1 MADAV
6 RVALLARAG
15 DAREQLRR
23 ALIELGAE
31 LAAEGDPSELDPAGL
46 AQLQPDVVLIS
57 LEPAMESVLDRFEA
71 VLAAPGV
78 QVMFD
83 DAEVTRQL
91 EGWDLARWARHLAA
105 KLVGSDV
112 LPPVPEGSER
122 LEPTDFTPR
131 PGAPPKPSELMDHAR
146 LEDYTADTDGLALD
160 VPVTPKL
167 AEIEL
172 PAPATLPDESASDD
186 SDGIHLDIDLSLLE
200 QAMTAPLPVATEAS
214 QPSEIPDVSVDD
226 GTDLGFFNADAS
238 LDFNAD
244 AGDLMPAR
252 SFGELAGGHA
262 NDEAPLG
269 LDVDM
274 EALERSLAQSGTPAP
289 AHAPESFELGAGDA
303 GLMIDLDF
311 DSNPTAGF
319 SRFSQSDEANEPVL
333 DDAVAALAAQ
343 LDAQLAPAFDLPEI
357 QVAQAPA
364 PAPVAPMPDLSIH
377 STNQDM
383 TPAAEMMAA
392 RPEPPRSFG
401 TLELA
406 LEGDSI
412 SPSAPQPVPVDAPAS
427 SAGLFA
433 GLSLSLV
440 DENAADPVPGLI
452 VVVAGMGGPDAVRQL
467 LANLPDKLAA
477 TVALYQELHNGR
489 FDRLAEQLAKGSRL
503 PVVLGKVGEALRAGE
518 VAVIPDGVS
527 VTADGAGYRFSDGT
541 TLAAMIRAQAAN
553 RTAVVVLSGADA
565 ALVPDLLSL
574 HGQGALLLAQ
584 LPDACFD
591 ATAVQALVA
600 AGASAADPAELA
612 KRLGSHWRA

>member
-112 LPPVPEGSER
+112 LPPVPEGSAR
-122 LEPTDFTPR
+122 LERTDFTPR

-146 LEDYTADTDGLALD
+146 LEDYTADAGGLALD

-172 PAPATLPDESASDD
+172 PASMALPDEPASDD
-186 SDGIHLDIDLSLLE
+186 NEGIHLDIDLSLLE
-200 QAMTAPLPVATEAS
+200 QAMAAPLPVAAEAS
-214 QPSEIPDVSVDD
+214 YPTAVPDVPAVDD
-226 GTDLGFFNADAS
+226 PGLGFFDAGAS

-252 SFGELAGGHA
+252 SFGELAGGHS
-262 NDEAPLG
+262 NDEDPLG

-274 EALERSLAQSGTPAP
+274 EALERSLAQSGTPASS
-289 AHAPESFELGAGDA
+289 HEPESFELGAGDA
-303 GLMIDLDF
+303 DLMIDLDF
-311 DSNPTAGF
+311 DSNPSAGF
-319 SRFSQSDEANEPVL
+319 SRFSQSDEASEPML
-333 DDAVAALAAQ
+333 DDDVAALAAQ
-343 LDAQLAPAFDLPEI
+343 LDAQAAPAFDLPEI
-357 QVAQAPA
+357 QAAPA
-364 PAPVAPMPDLSIH
+364 PEPEPSLTAPMPELSIH
-377 STNQDM
+377 LPDLDVSP
-383 TPAAEMMAA
+383 PATVVED

-406 LEGDSI
+406 LGDPVA
-412 SPSAPQPVPVDAPAS
+412 PSAPAAAPAGG
-427 SAGLFA
+427 AGLFA

-440 DENAADPVPGLI
+440 DENTSATVPGL
-452 VVVAGMGGPDAVRQL
+452 VVVLAGMGGPDAVRQL
-467 LANLPDKLAA
+467 LANLPVTLPAP
-477 TVALYQELHNGR
+477 VALYQELHNGR

-503 PVVLGKVGEALRAGE
+503 PVVLGKDGDSLSPAV
-518 VAVIPDGVS
+518 VSVIPDGLAVI
-527 VTADGAGYRFSDGT
+527 ADGAGYRFAAGT
-541 TLAAMIRAQAAN
+541 SLAAMIRAQAAN

-591 ATAVQALVA
+591 ATAVQAVVA

-612 KRLGSHWRA
+612 ARLGSHWRA